1 MKFQASAP
9 RSFLVDTKTDICVQ
23 SMFLIKTF
31 IMLLFVVVERW
42 VYKEKN
48 E

>member
-9 RSFLVDTKTDICVQ
+9 HSFLVGTKTDICVQ
-23 SMFLIKTF
+23 SVFLLKTF
-31 IMLLFVVVERW
+31 IMLLFVVVKRW
-42 VYKEKN
+42 FYKEKK